1 MMFLHLVRSFG
12 SKTVKLPH
20 VLTFFWRADLCAA
33 CSFRTALQKMHCKKM
48 HEVRV
53 EQKRA
58 QETKTMLVARWEDD
72 LDHCSLHRQR
82 RAERKFETRMRC
94 MSEVF
99 TKTSCWWLNQSQQQK
114 KPVSAI
120 NLRFST
126 CLWQTYRAIIQTI
139 YTGMVTLR
147 LMCKQC
153 WTGKNQSRPVAVP
166 WLAVR
171 PGSKSSKID

>member
-1 MMFLHLVRSFG
+1 MPPALFERH
-12 SKTVKLPH
+12 SKKCTAKKRTKCEWSKRGPKRRKQCLLPDGKTTWLTAAFTGRGVQKGNLKLGR
-20 VLTFFWRADLCAA
+20 VVCQKF
-33 CSFRTALQKMHCKKM
+33 LQKQVAGGSIPTTK
-48 HEVRV
+48 ETSVR
-53 EQKRA
+53 
-58 QETKTMLVARWEDD
+58 
-72 LDHCSLHRQR
+72 H
-82 RAERKFETRMRC
+82 KFA
-94 MSEVF
+94 
-99 TKTSCWWLNQSQQQK
+99 L
-114 KPVSAI
+114 
-120 NLRFST
+120 ST

>member
-72 LDHCSLHRQR
+72 LAHCSLYRQR
-82 RAERKFETRMRC
+82 RAERKFDTRMRC

-99 TKTSCWWLNQSQQQK
+99 TKQVACGSIPTTKETSVRHKFALFN
-114 KPVSAI
+114 V
-120 NLRFST
+120 
-126 CLWQTYRAIIQTI
+126 
-139 YTGMVTLR
+139 
-147 LMCKQC
+147 
-153 WTGKNQSRPVAVP
+153 PVANIPRHDSNNLHRHGHTSTHVQAMLDWEESESSSGCALASRVP
-166 WLAVR
+166 
-171 PGSKSSKID
+171 GKQEFQD

>member
-1 MMFLHLVRSFG
+1 VPPALFERHSKKCTAKKCAKCEWSKRGPKRRKQCLLPDGKTTWITAAFTGRGVQKGNLKLGCVVCQKFLQN
-12 SKTVKLPH
+12 KL
-20 VLTFFWRADLCAA
+20 
-33 CSFRTALQKMHCKKM
+33 
-48 HEVRV
+48 
-53 EQKRA
+53 
-58 QETKTMLVARWEDD
+58 LVA
-72 LDHCSLHRQR
+72 
-82 RAERKFETRMRC
+82 
-94 MSEVF
+94 
-99 TKTSCWWLNQSQQQK
+99 QSQQQK

-126 CLWQTYRAIIQTI
+126 CLWQTYHAIIQTI

>member
-1 MMFLHLVRSFG
+1 MCRLLFSNG
-12 SKTVKLPH
+12 TSKN
-20 VLTFFWRADLCAA
+20 
-33 CSFRTALQKMHCKKM
+33 ALQKN
-48 HEVRV
+48 
-53 EQKRA
+53 
-58 QETKTMLVARWEDD
+58 ARSASGAKEGPRDENNPCCQMGND
-72 LDHCSLHRQR
+72 LAHCSLHRQR
-82 RAERKFETRMRC
+82 RAAREFETRMRC

-126 CLWQTYRAIIQTI
+126 CLWQTYHAIIQTI